1 MPQEPSTGAPAV
13 QAAKPEQPK
22 ANPLYLPIFTALL
35 SGGMA
40 LSGTFLGSR
49 LNAASTRTLQEEKTA
64 IEYRMRVYQD
74 FLLAQS
80 KSYAARSS
88 ADEAAKRTA
97 EEELRGATVR
107 IAVFSPRAVATP
119 VAAWLQS
126 FLTEP
131 CAQPNEERYKIL
143 LNDLAMY
150 HAMRSEA
157 HLRSANES
165 VTQDQMS
172 TLVFGCRMSSTR

>member
-1 MPQEPSTGAPAV
+1 MPQDSSDQSAA
-13 QAAKPEQPK
+13 QAGRLAQPGG
-22 ANPLYLPIFTALL
+22 NSFYLPVIAAVL

-80 KSYAARSS
+80 KSSAVRTSTDEVAKRI
-88 ADEAAKRTA
+88 ADEEIRS
-97 EEELRGATVR
+97 ATVR
-107 IAVFSPRAVATP
+107 IAVFSPKAVAVP
-119 VAAWLQS
+119 VAAWLQT
-126 FLTEP
+126 FLGEA
-131 CAQPNEERYKIL
+131 CAQPNEPRYKIL

-157 HLRSANES
+157 HLRAES
-165 VTQDQMS
+165 ERVSQDEMA
-172 TLVFGCRMSSTR
+172 TLVFGCRMNST